1 MTIGVVGLWHL
12 GEIFSVCLSE
22 LGIKVIGIDEN
33 DLAVDGLNRNQP
45 PIAEPKLDQLLK
57 KNLTSGRLRYT
68 SDYRSLKK
76 CSVLWL
82 TFDTPVDKRDRA
94 DTTIITKAL
103 AKSLPYLR
111 NNVLVIVSSQLPVG
125 TSHQIIDYIKKNR
138 PRLKFEYAYVP
149 ENLRLGEAVDSFFQP
164 GRIVI
169 GADQPTT
176 QKKVITILKNLKTD
190 FLTMN
195 VVSAEMV
202 KHALN
207 AFLATSLSF
216 IYDIADTCEAVG
228 GDIVAVSRALK
239 ADPRIGP
246 RAYLDAS
253 LGFSG
258 GTLARDLQY
267 ILEAARKHRLP
278 TPVIKAV
285 LAKNKRRPDILFQK
299 LDHHLAP
306 LKNKKV
312 ALFGLTYKAGTPTL
326 RRSLALDLA
335 RRLNQL
341 GVHLSLCDPLVQ
353 TREVSAILKNTRL
366 EFSADP
372 YIAVKGCQAVIFVTP
387 WDQLKDLN
395 FEKLHRQMKR
405 PAIFFD
411 ARNYFYQI
419 DSKLKH
425 LGFTY
430 IGVGR

>member
-1 MTIGVVGLWHL
+1 MTIGVIGLWHL
-12 GEIFSVCLSE
+12 GEIFSVCLSD
-22 LGIKVIGIDEN
+22 LGIKVIGVDEN
-33 DLAVDGLNRNQP
+33 GSVIDGLNRGHP
-45 PIAEPKLDQLLK
+45 PIVEPKLDQLLR
-57 KNLTSGRLRYT
+57 KNLANSRLHYT
-68 SDYRSLKK
+68 SDFRSLRK

-82 TFDTPVDKRDRA
+82 TFDTPVDGRDRA
-94 DTTIITKAL
+94 DATVIIQAL

-125 TSHQIIDYIKKNR
+125 TSQQIINFIKKTR

-169 GADQPTT
+169 GADQATT
-176 QKKVITILKNLKTD
+176 QKKVIAILKNLKTN

-195 VVSAEMV
+195 LISAEMV

-228 GDIVAVSRALK
+228 GDIVAVSEALK
-239 ADPRIGP
+239 TDPRIGS

-267 ILEAARKHRLP
+267 LLEAARKRHLS
-278 TPVIKAV
+278 TPVIKAALV
-285 LAKNKRRPDILFQK
+285 KNKHRSDLLFRK
-299 LDHHLAP
+299 LVHHLAT
-306 LKNKKV
+306 LENKKI

-335 RRLNQL
+335 RRLNRL
-341 GVHLSLCDPLVQ
+341 GVRLSLCDPLVQ
-353 TREVSAILKNTRL
+353 TTEVNTVLKNIHP

-372 YIAVKGCQAVIFVTP
+372 YTAVKDCQAVIFVTP
-387 WDQLKDLN
+387 WEQLKDLN
-395 FEKLHRQMKR
+395 FEKLRRQMKR
-405 PAIFFD
+405 PTVFFD
-411 ARNYFYQI
+411 ARNYFYQTE
-419 DSKLKH
+419 SKLKQ